1 MTFGP
6 PAVWATLLVK
16 SRVPR
21 VQLVLEM
28 VPALESIVVV
38 PAALQF
44 HVGDDLK
51 LASHGVGS
59 TSTAGGIGTCVHGV
73 QAPATQRVPLPQ
85 ANEDPHPPQLLP
97 SVWKLVQPPEQA
109 L

>member
-6 PAVWATLLVK
+6 PAAVWATLLVK

-51 LASHGVGS
+51 LVCHGVGS
-59 TSTAGGIGTCVHGV
+59 TSTAGGIGT
-73 QAPATQRVPLPQ
+73 
-85 ANEDPHPPQLLP
+85 
-97 SVWKLVQPPEQA
+97 
-109 L
+109 